1 MNNKRIIEFGFH
13 INWRI
18 MEISEGVICRGRYI
32 HSIIVN
38 QAYLNTFSGFET
50 SSETQ
55 GQMVG
60 TRETARRALGQCLTR
75 PVPNGRRC
83 SDFWLVPENFCVFL
97 PNQKAERRQP
107 FGTGLVRHCPQGHFL
122 LFFTF
127 LRAIFFCRL
136 DFPSPP
142 LSAPGFPKMGVKM
155 TEGSFCPLQCLEKDL
170 KKLENFQHSELFI
183 TSRAQIVQNKACKMW
198 KIAAKLSKFPLEFLL
213 EACQQLNI

>member
-13 INWRI
+13 IIWRI

-75 PVPNGRRC
+75 PVPNGRRR

-155 TEGSFCPLQCLEKDL
+155 TEGSFCPLQRLEKDL